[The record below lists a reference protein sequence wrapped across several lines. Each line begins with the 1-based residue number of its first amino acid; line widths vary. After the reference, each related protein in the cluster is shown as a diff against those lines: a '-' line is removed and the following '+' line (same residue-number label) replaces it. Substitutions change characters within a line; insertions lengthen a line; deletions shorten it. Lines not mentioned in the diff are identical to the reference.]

1 MSFIFAGPD
10 ENAAD
15 AGPAADEHGD
25 VHATTAAATATTE
38 DDVAAAT
45 AAKDDASAAA
55 TESDGHAAETPDVS
69 GIAVHFTVLLSC
81 SVNCVQYICYAYCV
95 YT

>member
-1 MSFIFAGPD
+1 MTTDAVKIAGPD

-25 VHATTAAATATTE
+25 VHATTAAAATTE
-38 DDVAAAT
+38 DDVATAT

-55 TESDGHAAETPDVS
+55 AEPDGHAAETPDVS
-69 GIAVHFTVLLSC
+69 GNTLHC
-81 SVNCVQYICYAYCV
+81 SVIKK
-95 YT
+95 